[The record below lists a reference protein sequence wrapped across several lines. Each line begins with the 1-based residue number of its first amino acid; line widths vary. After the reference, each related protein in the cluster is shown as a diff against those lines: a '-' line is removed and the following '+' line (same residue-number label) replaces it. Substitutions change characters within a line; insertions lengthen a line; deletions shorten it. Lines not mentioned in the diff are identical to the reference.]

1 MNSVHTKKLKQDGL
15 SIDGYT
21 SENDNFG
28 PEHIVYPLEKSL
40 FLTEFSILPQKT
52 CKTPISINCSRN
64 FPKNSLPPVCVNGC
78 KPPILTGVK

>member
-1 MNSVHTKKLKQDGL
+1 MKCISLKSRMVFICECVPTKNLKQDGL

-52 CKTPISINCSRN
+52 CKTQKTQAGRAFYRWLHI
-64 FPKNSLPPVCVNGC
+64 
-78 KPPILTGVK
+78 